1 MNELHLVRQNMKIL
15 YGDLWEQTFK
25 EKERTNK
32 QQKRKGEE
40 KGEERQKA
48 KQHDYFDRI
57 GL

>member
-1 MNELHLVRQNMKIL
+1 MNELHLVRQNMKIF